1 MKRII
6 FTGLVL
12 AASMTAVAQD
22 VMQDGSKVVLPLEA
36 QACNLPSAPPPIP
49 DPPVKEDLLKAQKL
63 IKQFQGEMEVYRSCI
78 DKDVASGEL
87 SQGNL
92 KAVTNAYDYSVGM
105 EERVAAM
112 FNEALRAYKA
122 NTAK

>member
-49 DPPVKEDLLKAQKL
+49 DPPVKEELLKAKKL
-63 IKQFQGEMEVYRSCI
+63 IAEFQGEMEVYRSCI
-78 DKDVASGEL
+78 EKDVESGEL

-92 KAVTNAYDYSVGM
+92 QAISNAYDYSVDM
-105 EERVAAM
+105 EERVANM

-122 NTAK
+122 SIAK

>member
-1 MKRII
+1 MKRVI

-49 DPPVKEDLLKAQKL
+49 DPPVKEELLKAKKL
-63 IKQFQGEMEVYRSCI
+63 IAEFQEEMVVYRNCI
-78 DKDVASGEL
+78 EKDIETGEL

-92 KAVTNAYDYSVGM
+92 QAISNAYDYSVGM
-105 EERVAAM
+105 EERVATM

-122 NTAK
+122 SIAE